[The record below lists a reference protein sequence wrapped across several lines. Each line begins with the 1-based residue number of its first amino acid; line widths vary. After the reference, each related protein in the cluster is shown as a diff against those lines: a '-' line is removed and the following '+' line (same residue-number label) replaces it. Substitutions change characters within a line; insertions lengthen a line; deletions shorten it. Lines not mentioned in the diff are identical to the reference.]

1 VSVAFVLG
9 TQANGASVT
18 ATTVSVSYTVQAND
32 ILLVSVSASSNAGTG
47 GNAPTITAGSA
58 NMIRLWSFT
67 AQAVATAIFYRV
79 VQAGDP
85 TSYTFTASGGVP
97 ISGMAVRYSGV
108 DTTNPFRN
116 WNGIGSLDNFSG
128 TTTTVQFPALDN
140 LQPNDMVVG
149 FAAYGRTTKA
159 STITAYTTPTNWTSR
174 QTITGPVSGS
184 TAFPVYSAFYE
195 RLGAN
200 DQPTVTGQAGH
211 HNAFVIALV
220 PADNTVPDQWGE
232 PVGFVAAA
240 TAVTTVTNTTSLS
253 VNKPTGVVDGDL
265 MILAAGQ
272 SRGGAVYTTPAGW
285 LPIEL
290 AIGGKLASGE
300 ASSYSIGCTI
310 AGSTPQEMSLAIAA
324 YRRPRNPAAIKLHG
338 SSWSTAL
345 STTSPVPYALPQIK
359 PDELIVMIYVVGGDA
374 SGSYTVTAPSSPWVQ
389 RVSVVSAVATDFNV
403 GIIVVD
409 KPAAS
414 DPVSLPR
421 GTSQHY
427 ASRDR
432 PTCHTDASAQALG
445 GNAGWASSSPR
456 SRTRSLLS
464 LPTRARSPIL
474 VYKPRPRSH
483 SW

>member
-1 VSVAFVLG
+1 MAVAFVLG
-9 TQANGASVT
+9 TQANGATVT
-18 ATTVSVSYTVQAND
+18 STTVTVPYTVSAGD
-32 ILLVSVSASSNAGTG
+32 FLMIAVSASSNAGAG
-47 GNAPTITAGSA
+47 GNAPTFTAGSA

-67 AQAVATAIFYRV
+67 SQAVATAIFYRV

-85 TSYTFTASGGVP
+85 ASYVFTASGGVP

-108 DTTNPFRN
+108 DTANPFRN

-128 TTTTVQFPALDN
+128 TTTTVQFPQLDN
-140 LQPNDMVVG
+140 LQSNDMVVG

-159 STITAYTTPTNWTSR
+159 STITAYTTPTSWTSR
-174 QTITGPVSGS
+174 QTITGPVSG
-184 TAFPVYSAFYE
+184 TLAYPVYSAFFE
-195 RLGAN
+195 RLGVN

-211 HNAFVIALV
+211 HSAFVVALV
-220 PADNTVPDQWGE
+220 PADNTVPDQWAE

-290 AIGGKLASGE
+290 AIGGKLAGGTTGVNDIAGKVWYKIASGE
-300 ASSYSIGCTI
+300 AASYSIGCTI
-310 AGSTPQEMSLAIAA
+310 AGSTPQEMTLAIAA
-324 YRRPRNPAAIKLHG
+324 YRRPRSPAAIKLHG

-345 STTSPVPYALPQIK
+345 GTTSPAPYALPQVRS
-359 PDELIVMIYVVGGDA
+359 DDLVVMIYIVGGDA
-374 SGSYTVTAPSSPWVQ
+374 SGSYTVTAPSSPWTQ

-414 DPVSLPR
+414 D
-421 GTSQHY
+421 Q
-427 ASRDR
+427 
-432 PTCHTDASAQALG
+432 PT
-445 GNAGWASSSPR
+445 ASSSVSAAWHVAALCLKGPSNMPHR
-456 SRTRSLLS
+456 RLGPSFRR
-464 LPTRARSPIL
+464 
-474 VYKPRPRSH
+474 
-483 SW
+483 